1 MAHYSLTE
9 NKCFIHVPKTAGVSI
24 TTVVYNN
31 IVDITQVQK
40 VRDKNNLPRNGWSD
54 NHYTYEQVIETFD
67 TLDIPH
73 KKDMVFFGL
82 IRNPWDRMVSLYKHR
97 LRKQKY
103 NTPEDSALLAQGFE
117 PWLLNTQHR
126 ADKYLTK
133 LPQLKWFEGCPNKK
147 LLKFEEL
154 NDKTISSL
162 IGHEVKLPRQ
172 NVGSNHNEY
181 DSFHTETTRDFIAN
195 HFAEDIAWGDYK

>member
-24 TTVVYNN
+24 TIVVYKH
-31 IVDITQVQK
+31 IDGITQVQK

-54 NHYTYEQVIETFD
+54 NHYTYQQVIETFD
-67 TLDIPH
+67 KLNIPY

-117 PWLLNTQHR
+117 VWLLNTQHR
-126 ADKYLTK
+126 ADKYLTRF
-133 LPQLKWFEGCPNKK
+133 PQLKWFEGCKNKR
-147 LLKFEEL
+147 LLKFEDL
-154 NDKTISSL
+154 NDENISQL
-162 IGHEVKLPRQ
+162 IGHSVKLPKQ
-172 NVGSNHNEY
+172 NVGSGHNEY
-181 DSFHTETTRDFIAN
+181 NSFHTSITKDFIAE
-195 HFAEDIAWGDYK
+195 HFLPDIKWGNYK